1 MSRSPARLDMTSIH
15 RSIFFSAVE
24 RYGSLLLF
32 LVSTAVLSRLL
43 TPGEFGI
50 YAVINAVVAVITA
63 SFQEFGGANYL
74 IQKKA
79 LSELNIRTAFTITF
93 GISTVVGLALFIC
106 SDGFV
111 WFFRQDGLK
120 AGIEVSALNFALT
133 PFSVVIS
140 ALFRRDLEFGKLAIC
155 SLGANFVS
163 IAASIALAVLHYGFM
178 APIWGTVAG
187 NLILT
192 ALLIAFCKSWQ
203 IFRPSLAEYPDVVR
217 FGLYSGGVSI
227 INVFYNL
234 APQIFLARILDFAA
248 VGLYSRAIGIT
259 QVFDKLVGQ
268 VLSPVIMPAI
278 FSQTK
283 AGVNLKRIYL
293 DAISLLTAVHWPFL
307 AFLAIMAQPIIS
319 IWLGPTWIE
328 IVPLVRMMCIAYLS
342 LFAACLT
349 YPVLVA
355 VGSVR
360 DALMSSLISLPPS
373 LLMIYIASSFGVNAV
388 AASALL
394 TLPFQAA
401 VAIYFI
407 SRHLDIRLLDLLRAT
422 FKSGIVTLISSVAAA
437 VCAAM
442 VGYGLLRPSF
452 GLGLACIST
461 AACWLL
467 SIVMTEHP
475 VLPRLQLAA
484 IGLFE
489 NPILKSAG
497 YAKRNSAG

>member
-1 MSRSPARLDMTSIH
+1 MTSIH

-74 IQKKA
+74 IQKKV

-93 GISTVVGLALFIC
+93 GISTVIGLALFLC

-120 AGIEVSALNFALT
+120 VGIEVSALNFALT

-155 SLGANFVS
+155 SLGANSVS
-163 IAASIALAVLHYGFM
+163 IAVSIALAVLHYAFM
-178 APIWGTVAG
+178 APIWGSVAG
-187 NLILT
+187 NLIL
-192 ALLIAFCKSWQ
+192 AVLLIASCKSGR
-203 IFRPSLAEYPDVVR
+203 IFRPSLAEYPDVIR

-234 APQIFLARILDFAA
+234 APQIFLARILDFEA

-259 QVFDKLVGQ
+259 QVFDRLVGQ
-268 VLSPVIMPAI
+268 VLGPVIMPAI
-278 FSQTK
+278 FAQTK
-283 AGVNLKRIYL
+283 AGGSLRRIYL

-307 AFLAIMAQPIIS
+307 AFLAIMAQPIIL
-319 IWLGPTWIE
+319 IWLGPTWME
-328 IVPLVRMMCIAYLS
+328 IVPLVRMTCIAYLS

-373 LLMIYIASSFGVNAV
+373 LLVIFVASFFGVNAV

-407 SRHLDIRLLDLLRAT
+407 TRHLDIRLLDLLRAL
-422 FKSGIVTLISSVAAA
+422 FKSGIVTLASSVGAA

-442 VGYGLLRPSF
+442 VEYDLLRPSF

-461 AACWLL
+461 AVCWLL

-475 VLPRLQLAA
+475 LLPRLQLAA
-484 IGLFE
+484 SGLFDI
-489 NPILKSAG
+489 PIFKSAG
-497 YAKRNSAG
+497 YAKRNSVGSP